1 MLPDLLLLLHPRPP
15 RPSRNPHLLLPVRPP
30 PPHRPSTST
39 PTPTRCGCSSA
50 ASFNG
55 WADLPATYDDLLGL
69 PYLRITQQSLA
80 AAPLLLLIP
89 VAALSLSRLP
99 PVPLLATV
107 FAAGFATARNLAP
120 ALGPGG
126 SSTQRLAALL
136 VDLDARLFS
145 LKDRLLAAAD
155 NGDGDRGHP
164 ILEPLDRARDA
175 LLERAAAT
183 DGPAQVSCGDA
194 MLGGVAREVAG
205 YVGGWAKDALRELS
219 FTSSRK
225 KPTKAVTPDDAAA
238 ATADAKINSDLLT
251 MSN

>member
-1 MLPDLLLLLHPRPP
+1 MLPDLLLLLHPRPS
-15 RPSRNPHLLLPVRPP
+15 RPSRHPHLLLPVPPPASTLHIHTHTHPLWLLIRCVLQRLGRPP
-30 PPHRPSTST
+30 GHRRRPPGPPLPPHHAEPR
-39 PTPTRCGCSSA
+39 RFA
-50 ASFNG
+50 F
-55 WADLPATYDDLLGL
+55 
-69 PYLRITQQSLA
+69 
-80 AAPLLLLIP
+80 LLILP
-89 VAALSLSRLP
+89 PALLSRPALP
-99 PVPLLATV
+99 RLATV
-107 FAAGFATARNLAP
+107 LPDSPSP
-120 ALGPGG
+120 ALAARPGG

-136 VDLDARLFS
+136 ADLDARLFS

-164 ILEPLDRARDA
+164 ILEPLDRTRDA
-175 LLERAAAT
+175 LLESAAAT

-205 YVGGWAKDALRELS
+205 YVGGWAKDALREIS

-225 KPTKAVTPDDAAA
+225 KPAKPVTPDDAAA